1 MRLVLSRQ
9 ARADLAE
16 IKRYYLAEG
25 SPRAAAAMLAHLDEA
40 IQRLLAGALHG
51 REVRL
56 LDGRPVQ
63 GWPVPPYRIYY
74 ERTASYTRIVRVYH
88 QSRRPIER

>member
-25 SPRAAAAMLAHLDEA
+25 SPEQRQRCWRA
-40 IQRLLAGALHG
+40 
-51 REVRL
+51 
-56 LDGRPVQ
+56 
-63 GWPVPPYRIYY
+63 
-74 ERTASYTRIVRVYH
+74 STRRF
-88 QSRRPIER
+88 SGC

>member
-1 MRLVLSRQ
+1 MRLILSRQ

-16 IKRYYLAEG
+16 IRRYMAQD
-25 SPRAAAAMLAHLDEA
+25 SPRAAGAMLARLDEA
-40 IQRLLAGALHG
+40 IQRLLIGELHG

-56 LDGRPVQ
+56 LDGRRVQ

-74 ERTASYTRIVRVYH
+74 ERTVSYTRIVRVYH